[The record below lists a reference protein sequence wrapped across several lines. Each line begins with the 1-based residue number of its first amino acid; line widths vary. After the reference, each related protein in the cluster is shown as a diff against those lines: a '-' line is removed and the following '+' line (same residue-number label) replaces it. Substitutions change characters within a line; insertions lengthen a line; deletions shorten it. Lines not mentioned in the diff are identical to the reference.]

1 MFLTSGFAIIAIMK
15 TVIRIATL
23 DDLPALSDLGTEL
36 MISEKNFD
44 PQYNQQWYHSA
55 AGKKYLLREV
65 SGKNH
70 ICFLAEI
77 DGRAVGYAS
86 CKMLPVDSSRPL
98 KRAELDNLVTSE
110 KYRMHGIG
118 HELVDAF
125 KKWAA
130 ENGAKRIKV
139 IVNAYNEGG
148 IKFYENTGFR
158 EQQRIMEAEL

>member
-1 MFLTSGFAIIAIMK
+1 MSFVS

-36 MISEKNFD
+36 MISEMSFD

-55 AGKKYLLREV
+55 AGKKYLRREV
-65 SGKNH
+65 SAKNH

-77 DGRAVGYAS
+77 DGKAVGYAS

-98 KRAELDNLVTSE
+98 KRAELDNLVISE
-110 KYRMHGIG
+110 KYRKHGIG

-125 KKWAA
+125 KKWAV

-139 IVNAYNEGG
+139 IVNAHNLGG

-158 EQQRIMEAEL
+158 EHQRIMEAEL